1 MNKVCS
7 KVPEFSCGIDGAASR
22 IDINMGHITERVLQL
37 AFFREVNAH
46 ALLLLFVVVLFIT
59 AIQAAAVQWPN

>member
-7 KVPEFSCGIDGAASR
+7 KVPEFSCGIDGAFR

-37 AFFREVNAH
+37 LADSREVNAH
-46 ALLLLFVVVLFIT
+46 ALLPSFRLVLFVT
-59 AIQAAAVQWPN
+59 ATQAAAVQWPN